1 LACFRLLGSAAVVP
15 LHFPARRIA
24 GRSKMIN
31 QLTGYSGESA
41 GDGDLFF
48 GGTISVTTIFRI
60 NGWHQFTIA

>member
-1 LACFRLLGSAAVVP
+1 
-15 LHFPARRIA
+15 
-24 GRSKMIN
+24 MIN